1 MNGKILFLSQTYNGS
16 VHDKK
21 ICDLQPLSLPC
32 GINLWQDTGF
42 IGHAPQG
49 VIVHMPFK
57 KPKGKDLTEEQKKTN
72 KKISSKRVYVEH
84 AICRVKVYRIVK
96 ECLRCHKFGI
106 DDLVMQIACA
116 LINYKL
122 SMKTS
127 TIAA

>member
-1 MNGKILFLSQTYNGS
+1 MNGKILFLSQTYNGK

-21 ICDLQPLSLPC
+21 ICDLQPLFLPF

-42 IGHAPQG
+42 VGHHPQG
-49 VIVHMPFK
+49 VVVKMPLK

-72 KKISSKRVYVEH
+72 KNISSKRVYVEH

-106 DDLVMQIACA
+106 EDLLMQIACA

-122 SMKTS
+122 SMKS
-127 TIAA
+127 SYIPA